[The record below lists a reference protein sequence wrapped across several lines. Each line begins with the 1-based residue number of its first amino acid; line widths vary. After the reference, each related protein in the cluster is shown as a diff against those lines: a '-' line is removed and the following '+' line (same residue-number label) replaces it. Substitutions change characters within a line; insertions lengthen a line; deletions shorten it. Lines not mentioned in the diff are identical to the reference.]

1 VYCQVKNSPN
11 INIDLGNR
19 QRHFFKFIKMIKFC
33 FLFSVVFYSVNSFA
47 QKKITYPTIEIG
59 ISHRNASIELESS
72 FLARGRNFGF
82 SYNQIA
88 ITRTQSLAID
98 MRQNLYKERIFAQF
112 STYFRYNHFHYE
124 GDYRTKEIKNFK
136 SDLFLDAVFVSRKK
150 KKKSFGFL
158 LGAGIGYMN
167 IGTGFHYNYNTG
179 IKDNNGDWIIKRE
192 KATFSFLAPRLLMGI
207 KKNRLSGYVNLHYTP
222 DDNYR
227 TNPTIWLEFKVCY
240 SFSPFIKK
248 K

>member
-1 VYCQVKNSPN
+1 LVSPD
-11 INIDLGNR
+11 IVFS
-19 QRHFFKFIKMIKFC
+19 QSKIKFD
-33 FLFSVVFYSVNSFA
+33 
-47 QKKITYPTIEIG
+47 PTIELG

-72 FLARGRNFGF
+72 FLASGRSFGF

-98 MRQNLYKERIFAQF
+98 MRQNLYKERIFAQL

-136 SDLFLDAVFVSRKK
+136 SDVFLDAVFLSRKK
-150 KKKSFGFL
+150 KKTSFGFL

-179 IKDNNGDWIIKRE
+179 IKDANGNWIIKRE
-192 KATFSFLAPRLLMGI
+192 KATFCFLAPRLLFGI
-207 KKNRLSGYVNLHYTP
+207 HKNRLSGYVNFHYTP
-222 DDNYR
+222 DDFYR
-227 TNPTIWLEFKVCY
+227 PNPTIWLEFKAAY
-240 SFSPFIKK
+240 SIWRFKK